1 MAFSVWP
8 NVTLLWLNHQQP
20 GTDSWPLSHWLLSP
34 HQLPRLP
41 RALLQPCH
49 SRRPGLA
56 SERACASPQPRPA
69 ERQLRSPVLVVWFA
83 SFSSK
88 RKQILRRDEF
98 TGKAHY
104 SAALLCGAPEGKAR
118 SRAKASVIVLIMD
131 AMLPQGPRSSVRV
144 LRRSPIRAE
153 L

>member
-1 MAFSVWP
+1 MVFSVWP
-8 NVTLLWLNHQQP
+8 NMTLLWLNHQQP
-20 GTDSWPLSHWLLSP
+20 GTDSRPLSHRLLSL
-34 HQLPRLP
+34 HQLPHLP

-49 SRRPGLA
+49 SQRPGLA
-56 SERACASPQPRPA
+56 SERACASPRPRPA

-83 SFSSK
+83 SFSK

-104 SAALLCGAPEGKAR
+104 SAALLCGAPEGKAQ

-131 AMLPQGPRSSVRV
+131 AMLPQGPQSSVRV
-144 LRRSPIRAE
+144 LRRSPIRPE